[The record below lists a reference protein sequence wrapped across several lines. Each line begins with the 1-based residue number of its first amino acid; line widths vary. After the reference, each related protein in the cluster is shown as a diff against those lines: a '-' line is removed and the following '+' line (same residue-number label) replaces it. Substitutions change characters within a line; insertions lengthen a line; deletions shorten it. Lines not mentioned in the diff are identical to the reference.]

1 MSGEFNPNHP
11 AVAKRNADIV
21 FNLMKKM
28 AELKDDIA
36 MLREVIADN
45 ALDISA
51 KEILKIEQGKLFLLE
66 EIINAES

>member
-1 MSGEFNPNHP
+1 
-11 AVAKRNADIV
+11 VAKRNADIV

-51 KEILKIEQGKLFLLE
+51 KEMLKIEQGKLFLLE
-66 EIINAES
+66 EIINSES

>member
-1 MSGEFNPNHP
+1 
-11 AVAKRNADIV
+11 
-21 FNLMKKM
+21 M

-66 EIINAES
+66 EIINSES